1 MKLTPDQR
9 RKRIYELMEQN
20 EEFRRIRAELDP
32 AEARFR
38 KFTDRLPKWLR
49 NRLREYPGMQYFM
62 YQRILDAVCRT
73 MKFPDED

>member
-9 RKRIYELMEQN
+9 RQRIYEMMENN

-38 KFTDRLPKWLR
+38 KFADRLPQVLR
-49 NRLREYPGMQYFM
+49 SRLCEYPGMQYFM

-73 MKFPDED
+73 MKFPDEE